1 MRRILAVATMGIT
14 GLLLAAPG
22 AGAATEIGQ
31 PCIGNGIEANRTL
44 LVFSGNGSPLLQP
57 VTPEEPPQVITSW
70 KVQAGPGLAP
80 QQQRLEVYRVL
91 NEAQDYRKEA
101 ESATETV
108 REGVNVFPTRI
119 PVDSYT
125 GYLGLYG
132 PGGALACKSTP
143 RSVGGF
149 FEGAAA
155 GGETRN
161 VKSAIE
167 LGVPLMATIEDDR
180 DRDGYGDVTQ
190 DKCPTSATYQSE
202 CPPLALHVKVQPAQ
216 RAIVVQVSVSTT
228 ASVEVFGQVGWNY
241 KPKPGLK
248 TAGDKPTRLIIS
260 LQGPKRTVQPGRA
273 RSFRVP
279 LPKAVLRRLGRLGPS
294 ESVRAKLTVAGI
306 NLAGRETHSHLRVP
320 LRGRGPGA

>member
-1 MRRILAVATMGIT
+1 MRRILAVATTGIV
-14 GLLLAAPG
+14 GILLAAPG

-31 PCIGNGIEANRTL
+31 PCAANGTEANRTL
-44 LVFSGNGSPLLQP
+44 LVFTGNGSPLLQP

-70 KVQAGPGLAP
+70 RVQAGPGVAP

-108 REGVNVFPTRI
+108 HEGLNVFATRI

-132 PGGALACKSTP
+132 PGGALACKPVP
-143 RSVGGF
+143 RSVSGF

-155 GGETRN
+155 SGETRN
-161 VKSAIE
+161 VKSATE

-190 DKCPTSATYQSE
+190 DKCPTSAAYQGE
-202 CPPLALHVKVQPAQ
+202 CPPLGLEVKARTTQ
-216 RAIVVQVSVSTT
+216 RAIVIRVSVSRM

-248 TAGDKPTRLIIS
+248 TAGDKPTRLIVA
-260 LQGPKRTVQPGRA
+260 LQGPKRTVGPGKA
-273 RSFRVP
+273 SSFRVP
-279 LPKAVLRRLGRLGPS
+279 LPKAVLRRLSRLGPS

-306 NLAGRETHSHLRVP
+306 NLAGRETRSHLRVP

>member
-1 MRRILAVATMGIT
+1 MRRILAVAAAGVV
-14 GLLLAAPG
+14 GFLLVAPG

-31 PCIGNGIEANRTL
+31 PCVGNGIEANRTL
-44 LVFSGNGSPLLQP
+44 LVFTGNGSPLLQP
-57 VTPEEPPQVITSW
+57 VTPEEPPQVITGW
-70 KVQAGPGLAP
+70 KVQVGTGVAP

-101 ESATETV
+101 ESAPGTV
-108 REGVNVFPTRI
+108 REGVNVFATRI
-119 PVDSYT
+119 AVDSYT

-132 PGGALACKSTP
+132 PGGALACKSAP
-143 RSVGGF
+143 RSVSGF
-149 FEGAAA
+149 FEGAAT

-161 VKSAIE
+161 VKSATE

-180 DRDGYGDVTQ
+180 DHDGYGDVTQ
-190 DKCPTSATYQSE
+190 DKCPTSAAYQGE
-202 CPPLALHVKVQPAQ
+202 CPPLDLHIKVEPTP

-248 TAGDKPTRLIIS
+248 TAGDKPTRLIVS
-260 LQGPKRTVQPGRA
+260 LQGPKRTVRPGKA
-273 RSFRVP
+273 SSFRVP
-279 LPKAVLRRLGRLGPS
+279 LPKAVLRRLSRLGPS
-294 ESVRAKLTVAGI
+294 ESVRAKLTVAGT

-320 LRGRGPGA
+320 LRGRGPSA